1 MRRRPAACYAPS
13 VLNDRAA
20 AAQSP
25 GEDTMRRFDRADRP
39 AAARAALVATVLATL
54 LGVAACAPQNTNTTY
69 SGQDIG
75 RTASVSFGTIVSMRP
90 VAVEGGGTGLGAIGG
105 AAAGGVAGS
114 FIGNNDVRGNIL
126 GAIGGAIVGG
136 VVGSAVEGGLSQGQ
150 AVEFIIRDDS
160 GQTISVV
167 QTNEE
172 RFQVGERVIITRG
185 ARTRLARG
193 APPSPGAYPPP
204 PAAYQPPPGTYQP
217 PAAVYQPS
225 PGT

>member
-1 MRRRPAACYAPS
+1 
-13 VLNDRAA
+13 
-20 AAQSP
+20 
-25 GEDTMRRFDRADRP
+25 MRRFDRASR
-39 AAARAALVATVLATL
+39 RAAVAGCVLAAL
-54 LGVAACAPQNTNTTY
+54 FGVAACAPQNTNTTY

-75 RTASVSFGTIVSMRP
+75 RAASVSFGTIVSMRP
-90 VAVEGGGTGLGAIGG
+90 VAVQGEGTGLGAIGG

-150 AVEFIIRDDS
+150 AVEFILRDDS

-172 RFQVGERVIITRG
+172 NFQVGERVVITRG

-193 APPSPGAYPPP
+193 APPSPGAYPASPGAYPP
-204 PAAYQPPPGTYQP
+204 PPVYQPAPGSYQPPPGT
-217 PAAVYQPS
+217 
-225 PGT
+225 

>member
-1 MRRRPAACYAPS
+1 
-13 VLNDRAA
+13 
-20 AAQSP
+20 
-25 GEDTMRRFDRADRP
+25 MRRFDRASR
-39 AAARAALVATVLATL
+39 RAALAACVLAAL
-54 LGVAACAPQNTNTTY
+54 FGVAACAPQNTNTTY
-69 SGQDIG
+69 TGQDIG

-90 VAVEGGGTGLGAIGG
+90 VAVQGGGTGLGAIGG

-150 AVEFIIRDDS
+150 AVEFILRDDS

-172 RFQVGERVIITRG
+172 NFQVGERVIITRG

-193 APPSPGAYPPP
+193 APPSPGAYPPSP
-204 PAAYQPPPGTYQP
+204 GAYPPPP
-217 PAAVYQPS
+217 VYQPA